1 MAEKVKE
8 FKGGPGGR
16 CRGPKPK
23 VENPGIIMKRLFG
36 MLFKSYGVALII
48 VAICIVVSVVAN
60 VQGTWFTKNLIDI
73 YIIPMVKTLN
83 AGGAPNYTPLMH
95 AMVKVAIFYGIGA
108 LSTFAY
114 NRIMVYVTQGTLRNL
129 RNQMFEHMEKLPI
142 KYFDTHSH
150 GDIMSMYTNDI
161 DTLRQM
167 ISQSMPQFLNLSLI
181 HI

>member
-83 AGGAPNYTPLMH
+83 AGGAPNYTPH
-95 AMVKVAIFYGIGA
+95 
-108 LSTFAY
+108 
-114 NRIMVYVTQGTLRNL
+114 
-129 RNQMFEHMEKLPI
+129 
-142 KYFDTHSH
+142 
-150 GDIMSMYTNDI
+150 
-161 DTLRQM
+161 
-167 ISQSMPQFLNLSLI
+167 
-181 HI
+181 